1 MLDAVVTDLR
11 RGNIGYV
18 LVKDRAG
25 VSVWRTGRVATRNP
39 SPLAP
44 LPAQRGEGNYSRGRL
59 PRVDPRTDQPWA
71 EIKNPVGVLG
81 TRRRSSA
88 N

>member
-1 MLDAVVTDLR
+1 MLDAVVADLCR
-11 RGNIGYV
+11 DNIGYV
-18 LVKDRAG
+18 LVKDRLG
-25 VSVWRTGRVATRNP
+25 VAVWRTGCVATRP

-44 LPAQRGEGNYSRGRL
+44 LPVRRGEGNYSRGRL
-59 PRVDPRTDQPWA
+59 PRVGPRTDQPWA
-71 EIKNPVGVLG
+71 DIRNPVGVLG